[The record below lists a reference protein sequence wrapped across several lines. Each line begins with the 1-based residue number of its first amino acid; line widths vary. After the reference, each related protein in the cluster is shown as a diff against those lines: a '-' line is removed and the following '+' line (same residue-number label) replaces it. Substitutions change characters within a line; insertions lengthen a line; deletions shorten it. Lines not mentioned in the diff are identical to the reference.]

1 MNEVYLTIS
10 IEKKDLN
17 SADFDEFVIINAW
30 EILEEKGYDLLKDN
44 NDVRINHL
52 ISEIDK
58 RAEKI
63 LICNAGFNVEDL
75 NKISLNL
82 KSKVVNKI
90 IMPSQDRR
98 EKQLA
103 ESIEF
108 DRKHNRWTN
117 FYPGELED
125 NYNNFGEILSK
136 IKNNYIKHETKVV
149 EV

>member
-1 MNEVYLTIS
+1 MNEVYLTIG

-30 EILEEKGYDLLKDN
+30 EILKEKGYDSLKDN

-52 ISEIDK
+52 INEIDK
-58 RAEKI
+58 RVAKI

-117 FYPGELED
+117 FYLGELED

-136 IKNNYIKHETKVV
+136 IKNNYINSETKVI